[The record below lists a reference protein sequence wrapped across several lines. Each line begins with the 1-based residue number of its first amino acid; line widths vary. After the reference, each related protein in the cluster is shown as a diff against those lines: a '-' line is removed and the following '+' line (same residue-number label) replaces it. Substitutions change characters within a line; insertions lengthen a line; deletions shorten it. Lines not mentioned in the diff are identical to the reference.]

1 MDNQLLYMKI
11 SMEGFAKT
19 SFLFSLFSVL
29 LISIAVDTMN
39 ETWFIT
45 DGETIIS
52 SGGSFELGFF
62 SPGVSKN
69 RYLGIWYK
77 KISTGTI
84 VWVANRETPLA
95 DTTGVL
101 KVVNPGILVLLNGT
115 NHTMWSTN
123 SSSSARYPVA
133 QLLESGNLVVKDL
146 KAADPG
152 HLVWQSFDYP
162 GDTFLPGMK
171 LGKNLVT
178 GQEWYLSSWKSDND
192 PARGE
197 YTFGLDIHGYPQT
210 VLSKGSTDLFRSGP
224 WNGVRFSVPHL
235 RPNSIYK
242 YGVFFEK
249 DEVYYTYKLLN
260 SSVISRFILNPNG
273 VAKRWTWIDR
283 TQGWTIYLT
292 VPQDSCDT
300 YELCGPYGSCNV
312 DKSPVCGCMN
322 KFVPKYPNN
331 WNATDWSG
339 GCIRRTQMV
348 CQNGDGFLKYT
359 GIKMPDTRY
368 SWFNRSMNLKECREV
383 CSENCSCTAYSN
395 LDIRGGGSGCLLW
408 FGDLINIRD
417 FSDNGIDIY
426 IRMASSEL
434 VKQVVNRGKKRV
446 IILGS
451 LGLFFGMLLLGLGL
465 IFYFRHKKKQ
475 TSHLNREG
483 HQIHSSEQHYDNR
496 NQQEDLELP
505 LFDFATIANSTKN
518 FSINNKLGEGGFGPV
533 YKGTLEGGQEVA
545 VKRLSENS
553 RQGLEEFKNEVIC
566 IAKLQH
572 RNLVKLLGCCIEG
585 EERMLI
591 YEFMPNQSLD
601 YFIFDHTRSTLLDWA
616 KRFHIINGIARG
628 LLYLHQDSR
637 LRIIHRD
644 LKASNILLDIS
655 MNPKISDFGMA
666 RSFGGN
672 EVEAKTKRVVGTYG
686 YMSPEYAIDGLFSLK
701 SDIFSFGVLVLEI
714 LSGKRNR
721 GFSHPDHH
729 HHLLGH
735 AWILY
740 KEGRSLELIDEH
752 ARDSCC
758 LAEVLRSVHVG
769 LLCVQQCPEDRP
781 SMSSVVL
788 MLGSEGDLPQP
799 KQPGFF
805 TGRSLL
811 EAGGL
816 SSEGA
821 VYSAN
826 EITISLLDAR

>member
-1 MDNQLLYMKI
+1 MKI

-29 LISIAVDTMN
+29 LISSAVDTIN

-45 DGETIIS
+45 DGERLS
-52 SGGSFELGFF
+52 SHLAEALNLGFSVLVF
-62 SPGVSKN
+62 PRIDTWEYGTRK
-69 RYLGIWYK
+69 YLL
-77 KISTGTI
+77 
-84 VWVANRETPLA
+84 EPLCGLQ
-95 DTTGVL
+95 TEKPHLLIKTGVL

-146 KAADPG
+146 KANDPG

-192 PARGE
+192 PARG
-197 YTFGLDIHGYPQT
+197 
-210 VLSKGSTDLFRSGP
+210 P

-249 DEVYYTYKLLN
+249 DEVYYTYELLN
-260 SSVISRFILNPNG
+260 SSVVSRFILNPNG

-312 DKSPVCGCMN
+312 DKSPIGQADV
-322 KFVPKYPNN
+322 
-331 WNATDWSG
+331 SG
-339 GCIRRTQMV
+339 GHKWFAKMET
-348 CQNGDGFLKYT
+348 DFLKYT
-359 GIKMPDTRY
+359 GIKMPDSRH
-368 SWFNRSMNLKECREV
+368 SWFNRSMNLKECSQV

-417 FSDNGIDIY
+417 FSDNGLDIY

-483 HQIHSSEQHYDNR
+483 HQEHSSEQHYDNR

-533 YKGTLEGGQEVA
+533 YKICLP
-545 VKRLSENS
+545 S
-553 RQGLEEFKNEVIC
+553 R
-566 IAKLQH
+566 
-572 RNLVKLLGCCIEG
+572 RYT
-585 EERMLI
+585 RRR
-591 YEFMPNQSLD
+591 
-601 YFIFDHTRSTLLDWA
+601 TRSSLLSGSQ
-616 KRFHIINGIARG
+616 RI
-628 LLYLHQDSR
+628 QDK
-637 LRIIHRD
+637 D
-644 LKASNILLDIS
+644 LKSSRMKSSVSPNFSTEIS
-655 MNPKISDFGMA
+655 
-666 RSFGGN
+666 
-672 EVEAKTKRVVGTYG
+672 G

-729 HHLLGH
+729 HNLLGH

-752 ARDSCC
+752 TTDTRDSCC

-788 MLGSEGDLPQP
+788 MLGSEGDLAQP

-805 TGRSLL
+805 TERSLL
-811 EAGGL
+811 DAGGL